1 MLTVNCIEL
10 VKSTVMKG
18 LFLIWVL
25 LFMLHNLGA
34 QNYNTYTNN
43 DGLSKNAVTAILKD
57 SRGFM
62 WFGTAVGLNR
72 FDGYKFKNYFHSE
85 NDSTTLCNNNIRK
98 ILEDADGNFWL
109 ATTNGLS
116 RYNYDK
122 DNFTNYFHN
131 PNISSSLSNNYINNI
146 FIDRDKN
153 LWIATSEGFDKYQPE
168 SNNFKHFVYSTTE
181 NGVTA
186 NKTIYDITQ
195 DLKGVFWLCP
205 EGKGLI
211 SFSEETQQFIEFAGD
226 GRLTPI
232 GNTINGKSIVRNEN
246 GVLRI
251 VAENGEFDFDLL
263 TKQFNWAKP
272 VPKNTNLEN
281 LDYNPVTN
289 TYTDNNNSL
298 WINIQNKGIT
308 LYDSTRNRFESYS
321 HISTN
326 FGLIDN
332 SVLAMKE
339 DQNGKIWIGTSKGIC
354 LYNAQNKSFTSRL
367 NSSEPVFGINS
378 SIRALCFDRNNNL
391 WIGTSA
397 GLYYYNTKTKT
408 LKSYFH
414 IYNDDN
420 SLIVDGIGSI
430 FEDSKGN
437 IWVGAGGLNLYNKN
451 DDNFTQ
457 FKPAKNSN
465 KTVNAEYI
473 IGFYEDRKG
482 DIWINTWSGGINIYH
497 PETREFSYILADK
510 NPESIIKSNDVGGI
524 VEDSKG
530 YLWMTSNYGITK
542 FNPHTEKF
550 IWYSIADGLID
561 NTVSDVL
568 EDNNGNIWIS
578 TIRGISMLDM
588 ETQKV
593 KNFDVFDGLQSNEF
607 TFNTALKASD
617 GNLYF
622 GGIEGFSVINPNNL
636 KENKI
641 KPIVRITDFQI
652 FNKSVSIGEKINGK
666 EILSK
671 NIIDTKSITLSHH
684 ETVLSFEF
692 TALHFTNPQKN
703 QYAYMLEGLENDWNY
718 TTAQRRYVTYTT
730 LTPGKYIFKVKAS
743 NSDGLWNETPTTLE
757 LIILPPWWKTIWF
770 KLGLIIFLVGLV
782 QTLYY
787 VQFNSIRNSK
797 KKLEMLV
804 GVRTKDLE
812 LANLQLESQKTNL
825 EMLNETL
832 EFHQV
837 EIENQKEE
845 ISQHNSDLIAK
856 NNEILEISQ
865 HVHDLDQMKLRY
877 FTNISHEFRTP
888 ITLIVSPLDSLLE
901 SGTFD
906 KKHLDQLSIIKNSA
920 NRLLR
925 LVNQLLDIGKL
936 DSGTMSVKKVDGD
949 FVRFAETIISSFK
962 GQASQRNINL
972 KFETD
977 FKELYILFDFDKMEK
992 ILFNLLSN
1000 SFKFV
1005 PANGSVSMFLGVS
1018 EDSVSIKISDTGI
1031 GIPKDKINK
1040 IFEPFYQV
1048 DSSNTRFHEGS
1059 GIGLYH
1065 TQELVSLLNGS
1076 LHVNSTEGKGTTFEV
1091 LFPCEFSNIK
1101 PSANI
1106 LSDRNLQTDTFAER
1120 KGETEK
1126 LSFTQVL
1133 EERNPIL
1140 LIVEDNLELRKYIQT
1155 EFSHN
1160 YTVIDAANGKQG
1172 LEMIYKYY
1180 PDLIIS
1186 DIMMPEMD
1194 GLELCKRI
1202 KNDDQISHIPIILLT
1217 AKADEEDVIGGIEL
1231 GADEYITKPFNIK
1244 HLFAKADQLLLSRR
1258 KLKEKFGSEVFF
1270 EPTNMAFTN
1279 ADKRFLEKLVKL
1291 VEDNLASESFQVADI
1306 AMEMGM
1312 GKTNLYK
1319 KVQALTNQSVADFV
1333 RTIRLKTAAKLLLS
1347 NEYSVSE
1354 VSFQVGFKD
1363 ASHFIKSFT
1372 RQYKLTPKRFIE
1384 QQMQLKS

>member
-1 MLTVNCIEL
+1 MLTINCIEFL
-10 VKSTVMKG
+10 KSTVMKG
-18 LFLIWVL
+18 IYLLLVL
-25 LFMLHNLGA
+25 LFMLHHLDA
-34 QNYNTYTNN
+34 QNYNNYTNN
-43 DGLSKNAVTAILKD
+43 DGLSKNTVTAILKD

-131 PNISSSLSNNYINNI
+131 PNISSTLSNNYINNI
-146 FIDRDKN
+146 FIDKEKN
-153 LWIATSEGFDKYQPE
+153 LWVATSDGIDKFLPE
-168 SNNFKHFVYSTTE
+168 TNNFKHFVYSTTE
-181 NGVTA
+181 NGVTK
-186 NKTIYDITQ
+186 NTPIYNITQ

-205 EGKGLI
+205 EGNGLV
-211 SFSEETQQFIEFAGD
+211 SFSEETQRFVAFAGD
-226 GRLTPI
+226 NRLTPI
-232 GNTINGKSIVRNEN
+232 GNTINGKSIVRYENDVLTIMAEN
-246 GVLRI
+246 GV
-251 VAENGEFDFDLL
+251 FDFDLK
-263 TKQFNWAKP
+263 TKQFSRALP
-272 VPKNTNLEN
+272 VPKNKNLEN
-281 LDYNPVTN
+281 LDYNPLTN
-289 TYTDNNNSL
+289 VYADNINSIWVSTL
-298 WINIQNKGIT
+298 NEGII

-321 HISTN
+321 NINTN

-332 SVLAMKE
+332 SVMAMKE
-339 DQNGKIWIGTSKGIC
+339 DENGKIWIGTAKGIC
-354 LYNAQNKSFTSRL
+354 LYNPQNKSFTNKS
-367 NSSEPVFGINS
+367 NSSEPVFALNT
-378 SIRALCFDRNNNL
+378 SIRALCFDRKNNL

-397 GLYYYNTKTKT
+397 GLYYYNTKSKT

-414 IYNDDN
+414 NFHDDN
-420 SLIVDGIGSI
+420 SLIMDEIGSI

-437 IWVGAGGLNLYNKN
+437 IWVGASGLNLYNKTN
-451 DDNFTQ
+451 DNFTQ
-457 FKPAKNSN
+457 FKPSKNSN
-465 KTVNAEYI
+465 KTVNTEYI

-482 DIWINTWSGGINIYH
+482 DLWINTWSGGINIYH
-497 PETREFSYILADK
+497 PENREFTYIYADK
-510 NPESIIKSNDVGGI
+510 NPESIIKSNDIGSI

-530 YLWMTSNYGITK
+530 YLWFTSNYGITK
-542 FNPHTEKF
+542 YNPHTKKV
-550 IWYSIADGLID
+550 IWYSTADGLID
-561 NTVSDVL
+561 NTVSDML

-578 TIRGISMLDM
+578 TIRGISMLDT
-588 ETQKV
+588 ETQKI
-593 KNFDVFDGLQSNEF
+593 KNFDVSDGLQSNEF
-607 TFNTALKASD
+607 TVNTALKAKD

-641 KPIVRITDFQI
+641 KPVVRITDFQI
-652 FNKSVSIGEKINGK
+652 FNKSVSIGEKINGR
-666 EILSK
+666 EILTK
-671 NIIDTKSITLSHH
+671 NIIDTKSISLSHR
-684 ETVLSFEF
+684 ESVLSFEF

-703 QYAYMLEGLENDWNY
+703 QYAYMLEGLESDWNY
-718 TTAQRRYVTYTT
+718 TNAQRRYVTYTT
-730 LTPGKYIFKVKAS
+730 LTPGIYSFKVKAS
-743 NSDGLWNETPTTLE
+743 NSDGLWNESPTTLE
-757 LIILPPWWKTIWF
+757 LVILPPWWKTIWF
-770 KLGLIIFLVGLV
+770 KIGLFVFLAGLV
-782 QTLYY
+782 QSLYY
-787 VQFNSIRNSK
+787 VQLYSIRNSK

-804 GVRTKDLE
+804 SARTKDLE
-812 LANLQLESQKTNL
+812 MANLKLESQKTNL
-825 EMLNETL
+825 ETLNETL
-832 EFHQV
+832 ELHQV

-845 ISQHNSDLIAK
+845 ISQQNSGLIAK

-865 HVHDLDQMKLRY
+865 RVHDLDQMKLRY

-977 FKELYILFDFDKMEK
+977 FNELFILFDFDKMEK

-1000 SFKFV
+1000 SFKFI
-1005 PANGSVSMFLGVS
+1005 PENGSVSMFL
-1018 EDSVSIKISDTGI
+1018 SVSGDNVCLKISDTGI

-1065 TQELVSLLNGS
+1065 TQELVSLLDGS
-1076 LHVNSTEGKGTTFEV
+1076 IQVTSTEGKGTTFEV
-1091 LFPCEFSNIK
+1091 LFPFEYSESKISVFSNSENFGQINTEVQK
-1101 PSANI
+1101 N
-1106 LSDRNLQTDTFAER
+1106 
-1120 KGETEK
+1120 TEK
-1126 LSFTQVL
+1126 MSLTQVL
-1133 EERNPIL
+1133 EEQNPIL
-1140 LIVEDNLELRKYIQT
+1140 LLVEDNLELRKYIHT
-1155 EFSHN
+1155 EFSQN
-1160 YTVIDAANGKQG
+1160 YTVIEAANGKQG

-1194 GLELCKRI
+1194 GLELCQRI

-1217 AKADEEDVIGGIEL
+1217 AKADEGDVIGGIEL

-1244 HLFAKADQLLLSRR
+1244 HLFAKAEQLFLSRR
-1258 KLKEKFGSEVFF
+1258 KLKEKFGNEVFF
-1270 EPTNMAFTN
+1270 EPSNMAFTN

-1291 VEDNLASESFQVADI
+1291 VEDNLGSESFQVADI
-1306 AMEMGM
+1306 AQEIGM

-1384 QQMQLKS
+1384 QQMQTKG